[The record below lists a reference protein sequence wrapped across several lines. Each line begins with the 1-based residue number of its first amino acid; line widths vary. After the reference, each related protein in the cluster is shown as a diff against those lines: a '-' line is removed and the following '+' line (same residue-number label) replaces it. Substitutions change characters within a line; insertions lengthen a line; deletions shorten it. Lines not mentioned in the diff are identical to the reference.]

1 MESIKIH
8 SMTDLITNS
17 STVIYTYSDRSK
29 PVFEELI
36 NEILS
41 LLGSDKKCP
50 DVFSVVVMFAEFE
63 VYCCWVDLHPDEV
76 PVEFIEDNRAGN
88 KFEALL
94 NDISSCK
101 VERPE
106 WFVEMEKKIVERYRY
121 DYSPD
126 TTLYVS
132 AKDPKFE
139 NLAKLVVKF
148 LYSTDHEAT
157 RD

>member
-1 MESIKIH
+1 MKVNIH

-29 PVFEELI
+29 PVLEELV
-36 NEILS
+36 NEILV
-41 LLGSDKKCP
+41 LIGSDKKCS
-50 DVFSVVVMFAEFE
+50 DVFNIVVMFNETD
-63 VYCCWVDLHPDEV
+63 VYFQWVDLHPDEI
-76 PVEFIEDNRAGN
+76 PEEFIENSRAGE
-88 KFEALL
+88 KFNVLL
-94 NDISSCK
+94 DDICSGK

-106 WFVEMEKKIVERYRY
+106 WFVEMEKQIADGYRY

-126 TTLYVS
+126 TSLCVT

-148 LYSTDHEAT
+148 LYSTSHEAT
-157 RD
+157 RDG